1 MQKTKMR
8 NFKNDNTGLH
18 KGYVMGEWTRRI
30 PFKVDIAGII
40 QIMGSALYSRPDA
53 AVREIVQNSHDAVM
67 RRRQIDI
74 GYHGRID
81 IRQFPDQGVLEFH
94 DDGYGLSPE
103 DAEQY
108 LGTLGIGLTGLLK
121 GEHPSSTL
129 PKGDQQQLIGMF
141 GIGMFSAFMLAER
154 MIVESRRVDCDQAV
168 RWDAEGGTDIE
179 LSAWQREKVGTT
191 VRLVLKPHFR
201 SFAKDPQSIEAVLR
215 EYTDF
220 LTIPIHLNDSV
231 ARVNVIHASWF
242 DPTPEPEAIELEL
255 ASYFNETP
263 LDVIPVRIGQPA
275 IQGALYISPQRTP
288 GFADEAVVTATLRRM
303 VISRRLRGLLP
314 GWASFLR
321 GVLELKDCSPTASR
335 EDLVRNEEF
344 AIAARALEAHLF
356 GHLEQ
361 LADNEPARLKSILAW
376 HRYTFAG
383 AALSEPRLRALLR
396 RAYPFSTSQGQ
407 LTFNDIIQ
415 RSAANPIFEME
426 ADHVVW
432 YNTDRRQEGWINSL
446 FNNHEAPCVHTLRS
460 FEESLLASMVSDN
473 SAQAELRFASPAS
486 PGFAAEI
493 LQMDTMQDAAPE
505 WADFFKDTEAIVRVA
520 AFDANQPVMAF
531 LNERHELMK
540 TFEDLKKGG
549 VVPSGFQRLI
559 DRHFEQGEKARNEV
573 LLNRNHRLV
582 ARAMEQKT
590 NSPLAS
596 VLRLLVVNALRTAG
610 ATLPSTALHQQQGDL
625 DWIADCLWGQKS

>member
-1 MQKTKMR
+1 
-8 NFKNDNTGLH
+8 
-18 KGYVMGEWTRRI
+18 VEWTRRI

-53 AVREIVQNSHDAVM
+53 AVRELVQNSHDAVM
-67 RRRQIDI
+67 RRRQAEL

-81 IRQFPDQGVLEFH
+81 IRQLPDQRIIEFH

-103 DAEQY
+103 DAELY

-121 GEHPSSTL
+121 GAHPNSVM
-129 PKGDQQQLIGMF
+129 PKSGHQNLIGMF
-141 GIGMFSAFMLAER
+141 GIGLFSAFMLAER

-179 LSAWQREKVGTT
+179 LSSWHREDAGTT
-191 VRLVLKPHFR
+191 VRLYLKPQFHHFAEDPESIAAVLK
-201 SFAKDPQSIEAVLR
+201 

-220 LTIPIHLNDSV
+220 LTIPIHLNESV

-242 DPTPEPEAIELEL
+242 DPTPEPEAIEMEL
-255 ASYFNETP
+255 ASYFDEAP
-263 LDVIPVRIGQPA
+263 LDIIPVQVSQPA
-275 IQGALYISPQRTP
+275 ISGALYISPQRTP

-314 GWASFLR
+314 QWASFLR
-321 GVLELKDCSPTASR
+321 GVLELKNCSPTASR
-335 EDLVRNEEF
+335 EDLVRDEHF
-344 AIAARALEAHLF
+344 AIAAQALESHLF
-356 GHLEQ
+356 DHLEQ
-361 LADNEPARLKSILAW
+361 LANKEPARLQSILAW

-383 AALSEPRLRALLR
+383 AALTEPRLRTLLR
-396 RAYPFSTSQGQ
+396 RAYTFSTSQGQ
-407 LTFNDIIQ
+407 LTFDDIIQ

-426 ADHVVW
+426 ADYVVW
-432 YNTDRRQEGWINSL
+432 YNTDRRQEGWINSM
-446 FNNHEAPCVHTLRS
+446 FNNHEAPCVHALRS
-460 FEESLLASMVSDN
+460 FEESLLATMLTDSSGK
-473 SAQAELRFASPAS
+473 AEMRFASPAS

-493 LQMDTMQDAAPE
+493 LQMNDMLDAPPE
-505 WADFFKDTEAIVRVA
+505 WADFFRDTEAIVRVA
-520 AFDANQPVMAF
+520 AFDRNQPVMAF

-540 TFEDLKKGG
+540 TFTDLKKGG

-559 DRHFEQGEKARNEV
+559 DRHFEQGEQLRNEV

-610 ATLPSTALHQQQGDL
+610 ASLPSTAIDQQQGDL

>member
-1 MQKTKMR
+1 
-8 NFKNDNTGLH
+8 
-18 KGYVMGEWTRRI
+18 MGEWKRRI

-53 AVREIVQNSHDAVM
+53 AVRELVQNSHDAVM
-67 RRRQIDI
+67 RRRQVEL

-81 IRQFPDQGVLEFH
+81 IRQFPDEGIIEFH
-94 DDGYGLSPE
+94 DDGYGLSAD

-121 GEHPSSTL
+121 GEHPSSVL
-129 PKGDQQQLIGMF
+129 PKGDQKELIGMF
-141 GIGMFSAFMLAER
+141 GIGLFSAFMLAER

-179 LSAWQREKVGTT
+179 LSSWQRESVGTT
-191 VRLVLKPHFR
+191 VRLVLKPQFR
-201 SFAKDPQSIEAVLR
+201 SFAEDQESIEEVLK

-220 LTIPIHLNDSV
+220 LTIPIHLNGSV

-255 ASYFNETP
+255 ASYFDESP
-263 LDVIPVRIGQPA
+263 LDVIPVQISKPS
-275 IQGALYISPQRTP
+275 ISGALYISPQRTP

-303 VISRRLRGLLP
+303 VISRHLRGLLP
-314 GWASFLR
+314 QWASFLR

-335 EDLVRNEEF
+335 EDLVRNDHF
-344 AIAARALEAHLF
+344 AIAASALENHLF
-356 GHLEQ
+356 AHLEQ
-361 LADNEPARLKSILAW
+361 LADQEPARLQSILSW

-383 AALSEPRLRALLR
+383 AALTEPRLRALLR
-396 RAYPFSTSQGQ
+396 RAYPFPTSQGP
-407 LTFNDIIQ
+407 LTFDQIIE
-415 RSAANPIFEME
+415 RSAANPLFEV
-426 ADHVVW
+426 DVDRVVW
-432 YNTDRRQEGWINSL
+432 CNTDRRQEGWINSL
-446 FNNHEAPCVHTLRS
+446 FNDHDAPCVHALRS
-460 FEESLLASMVSDN
+460 FEESLLASMVADSMMMGSTTD
-473 SAQAELRFASPAS
+473 SSQRAEMRYASPSS

-493 LQMDTMQDAAPE
+493 LQMDDMQDAAPE
-505 WADFFKDTEAIVRVA
+505 WADFLRDTEAIVRVA
-520 AFDANQPVMAF
+520 AFDRNQPVMAF

-540 TFEDLKKGG
+540 TFEELKKGG

-559 DRHFEQGEKARNEV
+559 DRHFEEGEQPRNEV

-582 ARAMEQKT
+582 ARALEQKT

-610 ATLPSTALHQQQGDL
+610 ASLPSSALHQQQGDL